1 MAHAQ
6 LRYRR
11 EGERLIITANN
22 AARAEIKGGYES
34 QWNPG
39 YQGAESV
46 MCDLGFNGAN
56 GGLHFLEPERI
67 PEAMTD
73 MPLLADWSMDDD
85 GGTSIWGAVW
95 GFPDYCII
103 DPWEQLKNK
112 GRVEFELVADYGK
125 DGARMPAP
133 GSEACTTINA
143 EAYDKCLTNW
153 APTYPP
159 ASVDGVA

>member
-1 MAHAQ
+1 MAAQ

-22 AARAEIKGGYES
+22 AARVEIKGGYES
-34 QWNPG
+34 RWNPG

-46 MCDLGFNGAN
+46 MGDLGFNGAN
-56 GGLHFLEPERI
+56 GGLSFLEPERI

-73 MPLLADWSMDDD
+73 MPLLAEWTIDDD
-85 GGTSIWGAVW
+85 GGTSIWGEVW
-95 GFPDYCII
+95 GFTDYCII
-103 DPWEQLKNK
+103 DPWARLKDT

-125 DGARMPAP
+125 GGARLPAP
-133 GSEACTTINA
+133 GSDAWNGINA

-153 APTYPP
+153 SPTHPP
-159 ASVDGVA
+159 ATA